1 MTIIVID
8 SDSEVVTQACQDYR
22 KSEVYPGLEQAG
34 FTIEAFGGNAA
45 RRARIAPHL
54 TKPDVRFLSGSGHGL
69 ERRFT
74 GFNGESILEIGQYD
88 SNEPHGKIIHLLACL
103 TAAELGSDL
112 VKNGCTAFFGYDVVF
127 MFPLDTPELFLDCD
141 AEIDF
146 ALAAGKTAGEAY
158 SNAYDAFTSRM
169 QQLLAAQRPYLAAI
183 LEYNRDHLCGPSVD
197 TKWGDENAAL

>member
-8 SDSEVVTQACQDYR
+8 SDHEVVGEACQEYR
-22 KSEVYPGLEQAG
+22 KSEVYPGLERVG
-34 FTIEAFGGNAA
+34 LTIDAFEGNAA

-54 TKPDVRFLSGSGHGL
+54 KKPDVRFISGSGHGL

-88 SNEPHGKIIHLLACL
+88 PNEPRGKIIHLLACL

-112 VKNGCTAFFGYDVVF
+112 VKNGCAAFFGYDVVF
-127 MFPLDTPELFLDCD
+127 MFPLDTPELFLECD

-146 ALAAGKTAGEAY
+146 ALARGRTAAAAY
-158 SNAYDAFTSRM
+158 SAAYDAFTNRI
-169 QQLLAAQRPYLAAI
+169 QQLLAAGRPYLAAM
-183 LEYNRDHLCGPSVD
+183 LEYNRDHLCAPSVD
-197 TKWGDENAAL
+197 AKWGDENAAV